1 MFKKIMR
8 GSAAFV
14 ALFLALALGVNPA
27 SAWEEHDNIIASGH
41 GSFAPQ
47 YLVIHS
53 TANPGA
59 TAWDHVQFWQRQGN
73 NAYMTQWV
81 CDWTG
86 DGTVYQ
92 VAPGNAITW
101 HVGNGNS
108 HSVGIEI
115 CEGTTRD
122 QVDKSIDTA
131 AQWAA
136 YYLKEQGCGIDR
148 MVSHDEAR
156 SLWGGTDHTDP
167 NPYFSRWGYTWQS
180 FKNKVADYMRGGTGE
195 VKPEHHEQ
203 ENPITSS
210 VSGST
215 EDLAARVMRGEFGSG
230 QARRS
235 ALGSRYDEVQA
246 YVNWRYFG
254 IGAGANTSSAR
265 PTVAQL
271 AARVMRGEFGSGQ
284 ARRSALGAR
293 YNEVQTYVNRIYY
306 NIY

>member
-1 MFKKIMR
+1 MLKKIMR
-8 GSAAFV
+8 GSAALV
-14 ALFLALALGVNPA
+14 ALFLALAIGITPA
-27 SAWEEHDNIIASGH
+27 SAWEERDCIIASGH
-41 GSFAPQ
+41 GTFTPQ

-59 TAWDHVQFWQRQGN
+59 TAWNHVQYWQRLGN
-73 NAYMTQWV
+73 NTLMTQWV

-86 DGTVYQ
+86 EGTVYQ

-101 HVGNGNS
+101 HVGNGNR

-115 CEGTTRD
+115 CEGATRE

-136 YYLKEQGCGIDR
+136 YYLESRGWGIDR

-156 SLWGGTDHTDP
+156 ILWGGTDHTDP
-167 NPYFSRWGYTWQS
+167 NPYFKRWGYTWQG
-180 FKNKVADYMRGGTGE
+180 FENKVADYMRGDTGE

-203 ENPITSS
+203 VKPSAPTVTGTTAN
-210 VSGST
+210 
-215 EDLAARVMRGEFGSG
+215 LAARVMRGEFGSG
-230 QARRS
+230 QARRD

-246 YVNWRYFG
+246 YVNQRYFG
-254 IGAGANTSSAR
+254 VGAGLQTVQ
-265 PTVAQL
+265 PTTAQL
-271 AARVMRGEFGSGQ
+271 AAAVMRGEYGSNPG
-284 ARRSALGAR
+284 RRSKLGRR
-293 YNEVQTYVNRIYY
+293 YDEVQRYVNRVYY